1 MRLQTL
7 KQSFP
12 MKFCLLFIRL
22 NLSKLNQINIRW
34 ILITFELFE
43 LTPGKSLRNWSISPL
58 PAFCEPN
65 VRLFDI
71 IFFASPGK
79 SSERWDVLPSTA
91 RNRLK
96 ATYETRILLLRS
108 FGPNAHGDFE
118 AQNTVFPRI
127 DVLFRN
133 GQFYRETNWIIR
145 YFLNKFIIK
154 GCFQMYWIVWT
165 SVELVKLSFL
175 ICIFKAASFKEY
187 STFLCHWN
195 FDYTV

>member
-58 PAFCEPN
+58 PAFCDPN

-71 IFFASPGK
+71 FFLRAQ
-79 SSERWDVLPSTA
+79 ENL
-91 RNRLK
+91 RNGEMCSRRRPETDWKPPTKHAFFFSGVSDRMHMGILRRK
-96 ATYETRILLLRS
+96 TRFFLELTY
-108 FGPNAHGDFE
+108 
-118 AQNTVFPRI
+118 
-127 DVLFRN
+127 VLFRK
-133 GQFYRETNWIIR
+133 WA
-145 YFLNKFIIK
+145 
-154 GCFQMYWIVWT
+154 V
-165 SVELVKLSFL
+165 LS
-175 ICIFKAASFKEY
+175 
-187 STFLCHWN
+187 WN
-195 FDYTV
+195 QLDH